1 MASDDEFG
9 YHEALDRTH
18 VLVSMLDDH
27 ILYHPVVEGDAEMKA
42 QAEKAEKAL
51 GDLYQLIGRKIEAK
65 FHAV

>member
-1 MASDDEFG
+1 MAADDEFG

-27 ILYHPVVEGDAEMKA
+27 VLSHPIIEGDADLKT

-51 GDLYQLIGRKIEAK
+51 GDLYQLIGRKSDAK
-65 FHAV
+65 FHTV